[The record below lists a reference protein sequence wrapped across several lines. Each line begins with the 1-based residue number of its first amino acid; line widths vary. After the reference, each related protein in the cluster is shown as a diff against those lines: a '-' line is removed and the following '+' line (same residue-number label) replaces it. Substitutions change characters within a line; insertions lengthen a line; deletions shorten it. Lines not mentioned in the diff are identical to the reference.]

1 MMNGPVK
8 WHFFRK
14 NLVKLVLQY
23 IRKQAQLRAEANRL
37 GCLSSIDILILA
49 P

>member
-23 IRKQAQLRAEANRL
+23 IRKWSHPVFYLL
-37 GCLSSIDILILA
+37 MWL
-49 P
+49 